1 MALRYRMDFDRQP
14 KKGIYILPNTLTL
27 CGMFSGFFAILSAIN
42 GNFLYAAYAIL
53 IANIFDG
60 LDGWIARL
68 TNTSTRF
75 GIELDSLSDLVAFGV
90 APSVMMYKWGLAPF
104 GRLGWAAAF
113 LFVACGAL
121 RLARFNIQTG
131 TTESKAFKGM
141 PIPAAAS
148 ILSSIVIY
156 YYEFWKGLP
165 EKNIFFPFITI
176 LLSLL
181 MVSTLRYHGLKEID
195 FRERKP
201 FWFLIVFVLILF
213 GLLIHP
219 SSAIFVFAMAYLLWG
234 IIENIYLFITRK
246 RSRAPEQQ
254 TESEANDEDN

>member
-1 MALRYRMDFDRQP
+1 MTAKHKREERKP
-14 KKGIYILPNTLTL
+14 KKGVYLLPNTITL
-27 CGMFSGFFAILSAIN
+27 CGMFAGFFAILSAIN
-42 GNFLYAAYAIL
+42 GNFLNAAWAII

-90 APSVMMYKWGLAPF
+90 APSVMMYKWTLAPF

-131 TTESKAFKGM
+131 VPGSKAFKGM
-141 PIPAAAS
+141 PIPGAATILAS
-148 ILSSIVIY
+148 VVIF
-156 YYEFWKGLP
+156 YYEFWTGIP
-165 EKNIFFPFITI
+165 GKNIFFPIITI
-176 LLSLL
+176 MLSLL

-201 FWFLIVFVLILF
+201 FWVLIVFVLVLF
-213 GLLIHP
+213 VLFVHP
-219 SSAIFVFAMAYLLWG
+219 PTAIFIFAMAYLLWG
-234 IIENIYLFITRK
+234 IIENTILLAKRRK
-246 RSRAPEQQ
+246 LKQIEQQ
-254 TESEANDEDN
+254 SIESKE